1 MMRLWIGN
9 FKGKTKIWYNHRI
22 LLNIDMQISE
32 AGTIL
37 LNFKTMLV
45 DSMEMQG
52 KQTLQEKVKL
62 STEFY
67 R

>member
-1 MMRLWIGN
+1 
-9 FKGKTKIWYNHRI
+9 
-22 LLNIDMQISE
+22 MQISE